1 MSTAELKSYLHQLVV
16 ETNDVSVL
24 NKVKA
29 YFSTL
34 RKGKEVDWWDTITEE
49 EKRAIEIGVEQLK
62 KGQGIPHKTVRKKVD
77 AFLKRK

>member
-1 MSTAELKSYLHQLVV
+1 MSTAELKSHLHQLVV

-24 NKVKA
+24 NKVRA

-34 RKGKEVDWWDTITEE
+34 RKGKEVDWWDTITAE
-49 EKRAIEIGVEQLK
+49 EKRAIEIGVDQLK

-77 AFLKRK
+77 ALLKRK